1 MLSQNISNIIHYLI
15 KIKIYYPHFETNIN
29 TQINLLKNY
38 HIKDFLTNFDIFI
51 HKLKKKYN
59 FNMLK

>member
-1 MLSQNISNIIHYLI
+1 MLSQNISNIIHYLNE
-15 KIKIYYPHFETNIN
+15 IKIYYPQFETNIN

-51 HKLKKKYN
+51 HKLKKN
-59 FNMLK
+59 ITLIC